1 MLLMDKLHFVP
12 LASAYA
18 DSWDD
23 FMEGAG
29 GSAGVVYT
37 DIFNLAKYR
46 KVLFVVQKA
55 GGATGTAT
63 ITVESCDDTTPS
75 TPTAVAFKYKAST
88 TLDTFGATTAC
99 ASTGLATTAGADQ
112 CYLIEVDAS
121 DLNSTDKYVRLKLT
135 ELVDAECEGTI
146 LTILG
151 DARIDEDVH
160 DTALS

>member
-1 MLLMDKLHFVP
+1 MLLMDKLHFVS
-12 LASAYA
+12 LATAYL

-23 FMEGAG
+23 FTDGATSG
-29 GSAGVVYT
+29 KIVYT
-37 DIFNLAKYR
+37 DVFNLAKYR
-46 KVLFVVQKA
+46 KALFVLQKA
-55 GGATGTAT
+55 GGATGTVT
-63 ITVESCDDTTPS
+63 ITVESCDNTTPT

-121 DLNSTDKYVRLKLT
+121 DLDDTDKYVRLKCT
-135 ELVDAECEGTI
+135 ELVNAAFEGTV

-160 DTALS
+160 DTAIS